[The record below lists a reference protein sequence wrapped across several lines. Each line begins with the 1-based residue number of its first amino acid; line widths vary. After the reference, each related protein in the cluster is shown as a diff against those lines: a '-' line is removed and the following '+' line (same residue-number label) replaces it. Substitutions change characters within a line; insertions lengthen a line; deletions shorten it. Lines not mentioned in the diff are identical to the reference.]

1 MARLAAVLAR
11 IQTPFVARPVWR
23 HWVRALLVVL
33 ALFGHGAW
41 QPALA
46 ADDFLEPEKAFQFSA
61 RQLDARTVEVT
72 FDIAPGYY
80 LYREQFKFAAEGA
93 TLGTPVI
100 PPGKVK
106 YDKTFEKNV
115 ETYRDAVKISIPV
128 QSAAGDFRLITTS
141 QGCADAGLCYP
152 PMQSEASVSLAG
164 FGGNGIVRPV
174 ASSDSATPRAG
185 GTRLS
190 SAAVGSTSLSA
201 TGVAAGVVAPAVAS
215 GGELGAI
222 ESVLRGGAFWPIV
235 GAFFLAGLLLSLTPC
250 VLPMLPIVSSIIV
263 GQGGY
268 GAALAGAGASGGG
281 GGLPGVSRGRGFALA
296 ASYSFG
302 MAVVYTLFG
311 VAAGLAGEGLAAAL
325 QNPWVLGAFAVGLV
339 ALAMSMF
346 GAYNLQLPS
355 SLTCRVAAA
364 ADKLPAGRAAGVFAM
379 GGVSALI
386 VSPCVAA
393 PLAGALLYL
402 SQTRD
407 VWLGGTALFSLAA
420 GMSVPLLL
428 VGASAGAI
436 LPRAGAWMVEVKGI
450 FGLLLLGVAL
460 WTVQPVLPGSLALA
474 LWGALALGTAALI
487 VSRGR
492 VAPSA
497 KGAAESNATRSPRRA
512 WRPAIAALLA
522 LVGVLQIVGAAA
534 GGTDPLQPL
543 APFSAKRELTGAA
556 GAPQFA
562 AVRSVA
568 ELDAALR
575 SPGRPVMLDFYA
587 DWCVSCKEME
597 RFTFADPAVQRRL
610 AGAVLLRADVTA
622 NNVQDRELLRR
633 FHLFGPPGIIFFD
646 ATGKEV
652 AVARLVGFQKTARF
666 LETLQAAGL

>member
-1 MARLAAVLAR
+1 MPIRLMSGPAWS
-11 IQTPFVARPVWR
+11 VWG
-23 HWVRALLVVL
+23 RALLVLL
-33 ALFGHGAW
+33 ALAGQASWH
-41 QPALA
+41 PALA

-61 RQLDARTVEVT
+61 RQFDAKTVEVT

-80 LYREQFKFAAEGA
+80 LYREQFRFAAEGA
-93 TLGTPVI
+93 TLGAAII

-106 YDKTFEKNV
+106 FDPTFQKDV
-115 ETYRDAVKISIPV
+115 ETYRDAIKISVPV
-128 QSAAGDFRLITTS
+128 KSAAGDFRLITTS

-164 FGGNGIVRPV
+164 FGGSGIVRPA
-174 ASSDSATPRAG
+174 ASGESSTTSTGLPRLSVAG
-185 GTRLS
+185 G
-190 SAAVGSTSLSA
+190 ATS
-201 TGVAAGVVAPAVAS
+201 VAASVATQAAPPVAAAT
-215 GGELGAI
+215 GGELGGI
-222 ESVLRGGAFWPIV
+222 ESVLRGGSFWTIV

-268 GAALAGAGASGGG
+268 GAALAGASSSSGGAAASGLSG
-281 GGLPGVSRGRGFALA
+281 GVSRGRGFALA
-296 ASYSFG
+296 VSYSFG

-311 VAAGLAGEGLAAAL
+311 VAAGLAGEGLAASL

-339 ALAMSMF
+339 ALAVSMF
-346 GAYNLQLPS
+346 GVYNLQLPS
-355 SLTCRVAAA
+355 SLTCRFVSA
-364 ADKLPAGRAAGVFAM
+364 ADRLPAGRAAGVFAM

-407 VWLGGTALFSLAA
+407 VWLGGTALFSLSA

-436 LPRAGAWMVEVKGI
+436 LPRAGAWMVEVKAI

-460 WTVQPVLPGSLALA
+460 WTIQPVLPGPLALA

-487 VSRGR
+487 VSKGR
-492 VAPSA
+492 APTTA
-497 KGAAESNATRSPRRA
+497 GKAAESNGQRLPQRA
-512 WRPAIAALLA
+512 WRPAIGALLA

-543 APFSAKRELTGAA
+543 ARFSSKNELVSPA
-556 GAPQFA
+556 GAPQFLP
-562 AVRSVA
+562 VRNVA

-575 SPGRPVMLDFYA
+575 APGRPVMLDFYA
-587 DWCVSCKEME
+587 DWCVSCKEMD

-610 AGAVLLRADVTA
+610 AGAVLLRVDVTA
-622 NNVQDRELLRR
+622 NNAQDRELLRR
-633 FHLFGPPGIIFFD
+633 FHLFGPPGTVFFD
-646 ATGKEV
+646 ANGREV
-652 AVARLVGFQKTARF
+652 AAARLVGFQKTLRF
-666 LETLQAAGL
+666 LETLQSAGL

>member
-1 MARLAAVLAR
+1 M
-11 IQTPFVARPVWR
+11 
-23 HWVRALLVVL
+23 L
-33 ALFGHGAW
+33 ALVGAAW

-46 ADDFLEPEKAFQFSA
+46 ADDFLEPDKAFQFSA
-61 RQLDARTVEVT
+61 RQLDAKSVEVT

-93 TLGTPVI
+93 TLGAVVI

-106 YDKTFEKNV
+106 FDQTFQKNV
-115 ETYRDAVKISIPV
+115 ETYRDAIKIRVPV

-164 FGGNGIVRPV
+164 FGGSGIVRPV
-174 ASSDSATPRAG
+174 ASSDSATPRASG
-185 GTRLS
+185 MSLS
-190 SAAVGSTSLSA
+190 STAAGSTSLSA
-201 TGVAAGVVAPAVAS
+201 TGIAAGVAAPAVTS

-222 ESVLRGGAFWPIV
+222 ESVLHGGAFWPIV
-235 GAFFLAGLLLSLTPC
+235 GAFFIAGLLLSLTPC

-268 GAALAGAGASGGG
+268 ATALAGVPGSTGGSGGAGSAG
-281 GGLPGVSRGRGFALA
+281 GAVRGVSRGRGFALA

-311 VAAGLAGEGLAAAL
+311 VFAGLAGEGLAAAL

-346 GAYNLQLPS
+346 GVYNLQLPS

-407 VWLGGTALFSLAA
+407 VWLGGTALFSLAT

-436 LPRAGAWMVEVKGI
+436 LPRAGAWMVEVKAI

-487 VSRGR
+487 VSKGR
-492 VAPSA
+492 VPALA
-497 KGAAESNATRSPRRA
+497 EGAAESNAARSARRA
-512 WRPAIAALLA
+512 WRPAIGALLA

-534 GGTDPLQPL
+534 GGTDPLRPL
-543 APFSAKRELTGAA
+543 APFASKSELGGVA
-556 GAPQFA
+556 GAIKF
-562 AVRSVA
+562 VDVHSIA

-622 NNVQDRELLRR
+622 NNAQDRELLRR
-633 FHLFGPPGIIFFD
+633 FHLFGPPGTIFFD
-646 ATGKEV
+646 ANGKEV
-652 AVARLVGFQKTARF
+652 AAARLVGFQKAARF
-666 LETLQAAGL
+666 LETLQSAGL

>member
-1 MARLAAVLAR
+1 MTRFASVLTRLALLAVA
-11 IQTPFVARPVWR
+11 
-23 HWVRALLVVL
+23 ALCL
-33 ALFGHGAW
+33 W

-46 ADDFLEPEKAFQFSA
+46 VDDFLEPEKAFQFSA
-61 RQLDARTVEVT
+61 RQLDPKTIEIT

-80 LYREQFKFAAEGA
+80 LYREQFKFVADGA
-93 TLGTPVI
+93 TLGKAQI

-106 YDKTFEKNV
+106 WDQTFEKEV
-115 ETYRDAVKISIPV
+115 ETYRNVLKITLPV
-128 QSAAGDFRLITTS
+128 MRAPAKFRLVTTS

-152 PMQSEASVSLAG
+152 PMQSGANVSLAG
-164 FGGNGIVRPV
+164 FGGAGMVTP
-174 ASSDSATPRAG
+174 ADPPGPSARG
-185 GTRLS
+185 GSRS
-190 SAAVGSTSLSA
+190 GSTTAGAPS
-201 TGVAAGVVAPAVAS
+201 TVA

-222 ESVLRGGAFWPIV
+222 ESVLHGGTFWSIV
-235 GAFFLAGLLLSLTPC
+235 GAFFIAGLLLSLTPC

-263 GQGGY
+263 GQAGQSAAFAGVPAGAVSG
-268 GAALAGAGASGGG
+268 GAAAASR
-281 GGLPGVSRGRGFALA
+281 PMSRRRGFGLA

-339 ALAMSMF
+339 ALALSMF
-346 GAYNLQLPS
+346 GLYNVQMPPALACKFASTAQ
-355 SLTCRVAAA
+355 RM
-364 ADKLPAGRAAGVFAM
+364 PAGRAAGVFAM

-407 VWLGGTALFSLAA
+407 VWLGGTALFSLAT

-428 VGASAGAI
+428 VGASAGAL
-436 LPRAGAWMVEVKGI
+436 LPRAGAWMIEVKAV

-474 LWGALALGTAALI
+474 LWGALALGAAAMVI
-487 VSRGR
+487 VNGR
-492 VAPSA
+492 RPAPATSAGAAAPS
-497 KGAAESNATRSPRRA
+497 TFLPRRA
-512 WRPAIAALLA
+512 WRHALAALLG
-522 LVGVLQIVGAAA
+522 LVGVLQIVGAAS

-543 APFSAKRELTGAA
+543 ARFAARSDFAGAA
-556 GAPQFA
+556 DAPQFT
-562 AVRSVA
+562 AVHSVA
-568 ELDAALR
+568 ELDTALR
-575 SPGRPVMLDFYA
+575 SAGRPVMLDFYA

-610 AGAVLLRADVTA
+610 AGALLLRADVTA
-622 NNVQDRELLRR
+622 NNVEDRALLRR
-633 FHLFGPPGIIFFD
+633 FRLFGPPGMIFFD
-646 ATGKEV
+646 AEGREIG
-652 AVARLVGFQKTARF
+652 AARTVGFQKASKF
-666 LETLQAAGL
+666 LETLGAAGL

>member
-11 IQTPFVARPVWR
+11 IANPVAVSSAWR
-23 HWVRALLVVL
+23 KWSRSLLVML
-33 ALFGHGAW
+33 ALVGHAAW

-46 ADDFLEPEKAFQFSA
+46 ADDFLEPDKAFQFSA
-61 RQLDARTVEVT
+61 RQLDAKTVEVT

-80 LYREQFKFAAEGA
+80 LYRDQFRFAAQGA
-93 TLGTPVI
+93 TLGAALI

-106 YDKTFEKNV
+106 FDETFQKNV
-115 ETYRDAVKISIPV
+115 ETYRDAIKISIPV

-152 PMQSEASVSLAG
+152 PMQSEATVSLAG

-174 ASSDSATPRAG
+174 ASSDTAALGATSLAATG
-185 GTRLS
+185 
-190 SAAVGSTSLSA
+190 AAVSPA
-201 TGVAAGVVAPAVAS
+201 APAGAT

-222 ESVLRGGAFWPIV
+222 ESVLHGGSFWPIV

-250 VLPMLPIVSSIIV
+250 VLPMLPIVTSIIV

-268 GAALAGAGASGGG
+268 GAALAGMPASGGGGSG
-281 GGLPGVSRGRGFALA
+281 GGLPGVSRSRGFALA

-325 QNPWVLGAFAVGLV
+325 QNPWVLGAFAIGLIG
-339 ALAMSMF
+339 LSLSMF
-346 GAYNLQLPS
+346 GVYNLQLPS
-355 SLTCRVAAA
+355 SMTCRFASA
-364 ADKLPAGRAAGVFAM
+364 ADRMPAGRAAGVFAM

-436 LPRAGAWMVEVKGI
+436 LPRAGAWMVEVKAI

-474 LWGALALGTAALI
+474 LWGVLALGTAALI
-487 VSRGR
+487 ISNGR
-492 VAPSA
+492 KAVETSGVAEEGSP
-497 KGAAESNATRSPRRA
+497 RPPRRA

-522 LVGVLQIVGAAA
+522 LVGALQIVGAAA

-543 APFSAKRELTGAA
+543 ARFSSKSELAAAA
-556 GAPQFA
+556 GAPQFV

-622 NNVQDRELLRR
+622 NNAQDRELLRR

-646 ATGKEV
+646 GNGREV

-666 LETLQAAGL
+666 LETLQSAGL